1 MGNYPQYRH
10 HPYISFTG
18 LRVPRYPG
26 HRHRRRW
33 RVRAPRPLDQAR
45 PFFYLFIY
53 FFLGTPF
60 FKFFF
65 LGTPSP
71 PLPGSGSSGSVSPPA
86 ALSPRLPRSLS
97 CQNTF
102 LFLSLSLSYF
112 HFHFLSVSPPAAR
125 SPRLPRSLVKTPSF
139 HLSCCACAL
148 SARVRLPPAGVNAG
162 LICSRAPFFAA
173 WGASAAC
180 LNQPNLGHY

>member
-1 MGNYPQYRH
+1 MGNYPQYSH
-10 HPYISFTG
+10 HPYISFPG
-18 LRVPRYPG
+18 LRVPWYPG
-26 HRHRRRW
+26 HRHRRR
-33 RVRAPRPLDQAR
+33 RCVRAPRPLDPVR
-45 PFFYLFIY
+45 PFFLLFFIY
-53 FFLGTPF
+53 FYFY
-60 FKFFF
+60 FF

-86 ALSPRLPRSLS
+86 ARSPRLPRSLS
-97 CQNTF
+97 CQNT
-102 LFLSLSLSYF
+102 
-112 HFHFLSVSPPAAR
+112 
-125 SPRLPRSLVKTPSF
+125 F

>member
-1 MGNYPQYRH
+1 MGNYPQYSH
-10 HPYISFTG
+10 HPYISFPG
-18 LRVPRYPG
+18 LRVPWYPG

-53 FFLGTPF
+53 FFRHALSLIFFFRHALAAPPGFRIFRLGLSTGCSVTPF
-60 FKFFF
+60 AQ
-65 LGTPSP
+65 
-71 PLPGSGSSGSVSPPA
+71 VSI
-86 ALSPRLPRSLS
+86 
-97 CQNTF
+97 
-102 LFLSLSLSYF
+102 
-112 HFHFLSVSPPAAR
+112 
-125 SPRLPRSLVKTPSF
+125 VKTPSF